1 MTIERTS
8 KEVIIRLSPDV
19 NTEELQKMVNFARY
33 KEITTKLNTSQKE
46 VDNLLSDIKL
56 NWKKKRAILK

>member
-1 MTIERTS
+1 MIIQRTT

-33 KEITTKLNTSQKE
+33 KELTAKFKISQNE
-46 VDNLLSDIKL
+46 VEDLIKDIKKDW
-56 NWKKKRAILK
+56 NKKNRR

>member
-1 MTIERTS
+1 MIIQRTT

-33 KEITTKLNTSQKE
+33 KELTAKFKISQNE
-46 VDNLLSDIKL
+46 VEDLIKDIKKDW
-56 NWKKKRAILK
+56 NKKNKR